1 MSATAGPG
9 DQLRILERWRKAQL
23 DAAQS
28 EYARLAARIE
38 QCSAEVAQIEQQIGD
53 AQEFAR
59 SALRRPGVLSP
70 QALARLTDFAALQ
83 AAELGRCESTLA
95 AAQAQVDAARDCVT
109 KCFQELSVV
118 EKLGERRAA
127 QLRQAQQQ
135 RQQRWLDEQV
145 AGRVGRPVD
154 ADRIA

>member
-1 MSATAGPG
+1 MSATARPG
-9 DQLRILERWRKAQL
+9 DQLRTLERWRKSQL

-28 EYARLAARIE
+28 EHAVLAAQLE
-38 QCSAEVAQIEQQIGD
+38 QCGVEVAQIEQQIGD

-59 SALRRPGVLSP
+59 TALRRPGALSP
-70 QALARLTDFAALQ
+70 QALLQLTHFAATQ
-83 AAELGRCESTLA
+83 AAELVRCESALA
-95 AAQAQVDAARDCVT
+95 AAQARADAARECVR

-118 EKLGERRAA
+118 EKLGERRAE
-127 QLRQAQQQ
+127 QLRHAQQQ
-135 RQQRWLDEQV
+135 RQQRWVDEQA